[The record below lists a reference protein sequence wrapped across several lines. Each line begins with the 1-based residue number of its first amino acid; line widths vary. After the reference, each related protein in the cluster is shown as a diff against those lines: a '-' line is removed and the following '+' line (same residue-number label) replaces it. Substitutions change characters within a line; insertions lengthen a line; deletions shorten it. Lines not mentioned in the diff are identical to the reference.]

1 LSATEES
8 RIALDLPLDD
18 DISGLSRELHRRRIP
33 HRVYEQGGRQV
44 LEVLRTDDVA
54 VVQAAH
60 RAWRLG
66 ALPASPTHRVERGG
80 AVSALTAEIRRTPAV
95 AVVVA
100 LAIVLFPATWPL
112 ANDALGFVLPWLTIV
127 PVALAGDGLVVG
139 TLTDALTQ
147 GQVWRLFTPA
157 WLHFSFAHLAF
168 NAALVVFFGRRIEAG
183 AGALAFVACV
193 AAIAAVSNVTQYLAG
208 DSPLF
213 GGLSGV
219 TYGLFGFVVVR
230 GRQRPD
236 DVVWRL
242 PVAFVVLMVLSLAVM
257 ASGVTEPFGLTIANA
272 AHVSGLAC
280 GAACALVI
288 RPAQASAT

>member
-1 LSATEES
+1 MSATEEP

-18 DISGLSRELHRRRIP
+18 DISALSRELHRHRIA
-33 HRVYEQGGRQV
+33 HRVFEQRGRQV
-44 LEVLRTDDVA
+44 LEVLRPEDVA

-60 RAWRLG
+60 RAWRVG
-66 ALPASPTHRVERGG
+66 ALAATPVHRVERGG
-80 AVSALTAEIRRTPAV
+80 SVSSLVAEIRRTPAV
-95 AVVVA
+95 AMVVA

-112 ANDALGFVLPWLTIV
+112 ADDSLGAVLPWLTIV
-127 PVALAGDGLVVG
+127 PVTLAGDGLVVG
-139 TLTDALTQ
+139 TLTDALTR
-147 GQVWRLFTPA
+147 GQVWRLLTPA

-168 NAALVVFFGRRIEAG
+168 NAALVVFFGRRIEVG
-183 AGALAFVACV
+183 AGAFAFVACV
-193 AAIAAVSNVTQYLAG
+193 VAIAAVSNVTQHLAG

-230 GRQRPD
+230 GRQRPNE
-236 DVVWRL
+236 VVWRL
-242 PVAFVVLMVLSLAVM
+242 PVAFVVLMVVSLAVM

-280 GAACALVI
+280 GAACALSI
-288 RPAQASAT
+288 RPARASAT